1 MPVKWPPLW
10 HPCLPKINHGGP
22 DKNVFIQISVLGHC
36 GPIVILLDAHF
47 LHFWDTDGL
56 GIKCNNDK
64 VLQSGKSDQGELA
77 NYEPTFLMKNVKYIL
92 GEANCYSERNSE

>member
-1 MPVKWPPLW
+1 M
-10 HPCLPKINHGGP
+10 PKINRGGP
-22 DKNVFIQISVLGHC
+22 DKDVFIQRSILGRC
-36 GPIVILLDAHF
+36 GSIVILLDAPF

-77 NYEPTFLMKNVKYIL
+77 NYEPTFVVKNVKYII
-92 GEANCYSERNSE
+92 GEASCFFGWNSE